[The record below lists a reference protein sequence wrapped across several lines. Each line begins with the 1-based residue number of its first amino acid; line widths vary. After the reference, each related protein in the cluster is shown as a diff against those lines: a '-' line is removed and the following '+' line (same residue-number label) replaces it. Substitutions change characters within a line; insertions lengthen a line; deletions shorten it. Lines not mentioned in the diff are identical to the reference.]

1 MLAGTE
7 TLIAQPACR
16 LGRGKIVVSAGLG
29 GSLVVAV
36 LVWENDLVLSSR
48 WCPALLNLD
57 RWTVRAAQVEVN

>member
-36 LVWENDLVLSSR
+36 ARLGK
-48 WCPALLNLD
+48 
-57 RWTVRAAQVEVN
+57 